1 MKKIIMLSLLAV
13 FIYPASAQL
22 NLKKKFE
29 RKADEVVDDLLFG
42 KKKKDKDGGSS
53 STAPSGEASETY
65 KSENENAP
73 NGGYVRK
80 PVDYSRMNTGAT
92 VHFRDLI
99 DFLPDDVGSYSLS
112 DKPDGASMRFG
123 EASYSFAG
131 KRYSNGDDDMSITI
145 YDYLFTGAMF
155 GAYANA
161 YEYETTEGIMKSVE
175 VEGYPGWFSTTYE
188 SGEAQLMLVI
198 NNRFMLNI
206 NRRGASESELS
217 GYAGSMDL
225 NKLPEGQAIEEE
237 ETDED
242 SEGSGDK

>member
-1 MKKIIMLSLLAV
+1 MKKFIILSLLAV
-13 FIYPASAQL
+13 IIYPASAQL

-42 KKKKDKDGGSS
+42 KKKKDKDSGSS
-53 STAPSGEASETY
+53 PSSQSGEASETY
-65 KSENENAP
+65 QSENESAP

-80 PVDYSRMNTGAT
+80 PVDYGRMNTGAT

-99 DFLPDDVGSYSLS
+99 DFLPDDVGSFSLS

-123 EASYSFAG
+123 EASYSYAS
-131 KRYSNGDDDMSITI
+131 KQYSNGDDEMSIMI

-206 NRRGASESELS
+206 NRRGATESELNS
-217 GYAGSMDL
+217 YAGTLELS
-225 NKLPEGQAIEEE
+225 KLPEGQAIEEE
-237 ETDED
+237 EADED
-242 SEGSGDK
+242 SVGSGNE

>member
-1 MKKIIMLSLLAV
+1 MKKILILSLLAFV
-13 FIYPASAQL
+13 LYPASAQL

-42 KKKKDKDGGSS
+42 KKKKDKNSGSTS
-53 STAPSGEASETY
+53 SAPSGEASETY
-65 KSENENAP
+65 KSENEDAP
-73 NGGYVRK
+73 FGGYVRK
-80 PVDYSRMNTGAT
+80 PVDYGRMNTGET

-99 DFLPDDVGSYSLS
+99 DFLPDYVGSYSLA

-123 EASYSFAG
+123 EASYSYAS
-131 KRYSNGDDDMSITI
+131 KQYSNGDEEMSIMI

-175 VEGYPGWFSTTYE
+175 VAGYPGWYSTTYE

-217 GYAGSMDL
+217 GYAGDLEL

-237 ETDED
+237 EPEED
-242 SEGSGDK
+242 SEGSDR

>member
-1 MKKIIMLSLLAV
+1 MKKILILSMLVLVL
-13 FIYPASAQL
+13 YPASAQL
-22 NLKKKFE
+22 NLKNKFE

-42 KKKKDKDGGSS
+42 KKKKDKNSS
-53 STAPSGEASETY
+53 STSSAPSGEASETY
-65 KSENENAP
+65 KSENEDAP

-80 PVDYSRMNTGAT
+80 PVDYGRMNTGET

-99 DFLPDDVGSYSLS
+99 DFLPDDVGSYSLA

-123 EASYSFAG
+123 EASYSYAA
-131 KRYSNGDDDMSITI
+131 KEYSNGDEEMSIMI

-175 VEGYPGWFSTTYE
+175 VAGYPGWFSTTYE

-217 GYAGSMDL
+217 GYAGDLEL

-237 ETDED
+237 EPEED
-242 SEGSGDK
+242 SEGSDR

>member
-1 MKKIIMLSLLAV
+1 MKKILILSMLVLVL
-13 FIYPASAQL
+13 YPASAQL
-22 NLKKKFE
+22 NLKNKFE

-42 KKKKDKDGGSS
+42 KKKKDKNSS
-53 STAPSGEASETY
+53 STSSSPSGEASETY
-65 KSENENAP
+65 KSENEDAP

-80 PVDYSRMNTGAT
+80 PVDYGRMNTGET

-99 DFLPDDVGSYSLS
+99 DFLPDDVGSYSLA

-123 EASYSFAG
+123 ESSYSYAA
-131 KRYSNGDDDMSITI
+131 KEYSNGDEEMSIMI

-161 YEYETTEGIMKSVE
+161 YEYETTEGIMKSVK
-175 VEGYPGWFSTTYE
+175 VAGYPGWFSTTYE

-217 GYAGSMDL
+217 GYAGDLEL

-237 ETDED
+237 EPEED
-242 SEGSGDK
+242 SEGSDR

>member
-1 MKKIIMLSLLAV
+1 MKKLLILSLLAV
-13 FIYPASAQL
+13 VTYPASPQL
-22 NLKKKFE
+22 NLGRKLE

-42 KKKKDKDGGSS
+42 KKKKNKDSGSS
-53 STAPSGEASETY
+53 SSAPSGEANETY
-65 KSENENAP
+65 QSENANAP

-80 PVDYSRMNTGAT
+80 PVDYGRMNTGAT

-99 DFLPDDVGSYSLS
+99 DFLPDDVGSFSLS

-123 EASYSFAG
+123 EASYSYAS
-131 KRYSNGDDDMSITI
+131 KQYSHGDDEMSIMI

-175 VEGYPGWFSTTYE
+175 VEGFPGWFSTTYE
-188 SGEAQLMLVI
+188 SGETQLVLVI

-206 NRRGASESELS
+206 NQRGATEPELKSYAGTLELS
-217 GYAGSMDL
+217 
-225 NKLPEGQAIEEE
+225 KLPEGQAIEEE
-237 ETDED
+237 ESDED
-242 SEGSGDK
+242 SEGSAKE

>member
-1 MKKIIMLSLLAV
+1 MKRILILSLLYFV
-13 FIYPASAQL
+13 LYPASAQL

-42 KKKKDKDGGSS
+42 KKKKDKNSGSTS
-53 STAPSGEASETY
+53 SAPSGEASETY
-65 KSENENAP
+65 KSENEDAP

-80 PVDYSRMNTGAT
+80 PVDYGRMNTGET

-99 DFLPDDVGSYSLS
+99 DFLPDDVGSFSLD

-123 EASYSFAG
+123 EASYSYAA
-131 KRYSNGDDDMSITI
+131 KQYSNGDEEMSITI

-175 VEGYPGWFSTTYE
+175 VEGFPGWFSTTYE

-206 NRRGASESELS
+206 NRRGASESELR
-217 GYAGSMDL
+217 GYAGDLEL

-237 ETDED
+237 GPEED
-242 SEGSGDK
+242 SEGSDR

>member
-1 MKKIIMLSLLAV
+1 MKRILILTLLV
-13 FIYPASAQL
+13 MVIYPASAQL

-42 KKKKDKDGGSS
+42 KKKKDKNSG

-65 KSENENAP
+65 KPENEDAP
-73 NGGYVRK
+73 LGGYVRK
-80 PVDYSRMNTGAT
+80 PVDYGRMNTGET

-99 DFLPDDVGSYSLS
+99 DFLPDDVGSYSLA

-123 EASYSFAG
+123 EASYSYAE
-131 KRYSNGDDDMSITI
+131 KQYSNGDDDMSIMI

-175 VEGYPGWFSTTYE
+175 VEGFPGWFSTTYE
-188 SGEAQLMLVI
+188 SGETQLVLVI

-206 NRRGASESELS
+206 NRQGASESELS
-217 GYAGSMDL
+217 GYAGTMELS
-225 NKLPEGQAIEEE
+225 KLPEGQAIEEVE
-237 ETDED
+237 PEED
-242 SEGSGDK
+242 SEGSDDK